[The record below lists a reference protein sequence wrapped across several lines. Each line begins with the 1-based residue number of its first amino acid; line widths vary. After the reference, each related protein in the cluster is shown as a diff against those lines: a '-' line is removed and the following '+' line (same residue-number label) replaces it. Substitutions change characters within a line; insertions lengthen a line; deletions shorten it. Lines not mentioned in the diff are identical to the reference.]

1 MRSGQFSRRLW
12 GSTRRISQVS
22 SGETEYN
29 PVEPPGKWAPRAFG
43 KTFASEPFLQHS
55 SGFLQF
61 QNRDWEEESIMGT
74 VVNIRNMHFF
84 NEKGTFFLT
93 MQWFILLLTNKHSKD
108 FWSGESGGKHFERWW
123 LRLNFNFKSSMF
135 CPVNHRLVWRPRHC
149 SSAWWT

>member
-43 KTFASEPFLQHS
+43 KTFAS
-55 SGFLQF
+55 
-61 QNRDWEEESIMGT
+61 T
-74 VVNIRNMHFF
+74 VPSALVWFPAVPKQRLGRREHNGNSCEHPKHALFY
-84 NEKGTFFLT
+84 EKGTFFLT

-108 FWSGESGGKHFERWW
+108 FWSGESGGKLFERWR